1 MLNIIFSFMI
11 VLSALYMIFTGNSDK
26 ITEGLLN
33 SVKDT
38 LLLMVTIF
46 SSMCIF
52 NSVMKVLEKTGFTVF
67 LAKALKKPLK
77 ILFKDKEAEDAFGP
91 MSMNIS
97 ANILGLGNAA
107 TPFGIKTMEALKK
120 NHTVATHS
128 MCLFAVM
135 NSASLQIIPTTIIAL
150 RIGAGSQ
157 NPYMVIPPIWIS
169 SLTALT
175 VGIFLS
181 KLYGRRAKWK

>member
-11 VLSALYMIFTGNSDK
+11 VLSALYMIFTGNADK

-52 NSVMKVLEKTGFTVF
+52 SPVMKVLEKTGFTAF

-77 ILFKDKEAEDAFGP
+77 LLFKDKEAEDAFGP

-107 TPFGIKTMEALKK
+107 TPFGIKTIFPAVKK
-120 NHTVATHS
+120 
-128 MCLFAVM
+128 
-135 NSASLQIIPTTIIAL
+135 
-150 RIGAGSQ
+150 
-157 NPYMVIPPIWIS
+157 
-169 SLTALT
+169 
-175 VGIFLS
+175 
-181 KLYGRRAKWK
+181 